1 MKYLTSLLIIIVL
14 FSGCS
19 HKTSDVLKAISYGQY
34 QEVSFQ
40 DLPSWE
46 DEDFDEA
53 LEIFQKTCKKSS
65 RKPLFAKICAKSES
79 SGGAREF
86 FELNFTPFVSLS
98 DTSLATGY
106 YEPTLEGSY
115 TKSKAYPYAVYGV
128 PNDLVRVE
136 LIDDYKSFIKR
147 PLRGRLVDGKLVP
160 YFSRQ
165 EISENALSDE
175 EPLCYV
181 SDKIDL
187 FFLQVQGS
195 GRVRLEDNSTLY
207 LGYGDQ
213 NGYPYESI
221 GKEMIQRGCLA
232 KEEVSLSSIY
242 EYLSNNP
249 HEIDDILNSNPSYVF
264 FQKRKVGASGALGLR
279 LEAGRSVAVDK
290 KNIPLG
296 MPLFISTHEPI
307 SNDTYERMVF
317 AHDTGGAIKGES
329 RIDIFFGSG
338 KKAKEQAGL
347 MQEMM
352 KLWMLV
358 PNDYLIQSKE

>member
-1 MKYLTSLLIIIVL
+1 MKYLISLLFIILL

-19 HKTSDVLKAISYGQY
+19 HKTSGALKAISYGQY
-34 QEVSFQ
+34 QEVSFK

-46 DEDFDEA
+46 SEDFDEA
-53 LEIFQKTCKKSS
+53 LDVFQKTCQKSS
-65 RKPLFAKICAKSES
+65 RKPLFAKICAKSENI
-79 SGGAREF
+79 GGAREF
-86 FELNFTPFVSLS
+86 FEGNFTPFVSLS
-98 DTSLATGY
+98 ASSLATGY

-115 TKSKAYPYAVYGV
+115 TKSEEYPYAVYGV
-128 PNDLVRVE
+128 PDDLVRLE
-136 LIDDYKSFIKR
+136 LIDEYKPFIRR
-147 PLRGRLVDGKLVP
+147 PLRGRFVDEKIVP

-165 EISENALSDE
+165 EISENALSTE

-195 GRVRLEDNSTLY
+195 GKIELDDNTSLY

-221 GKEMIQRGCLA
+221 GKEMIRRGCL
-232 KEEVSLSSIY
+232 KKGEVSLRSIY
-242 EYLSNNP
+242 QYLSDNP
-249 HEIDDILNSNPSYVF
+249 HEIDSILNSNPSYVF
-264 FQKRKVGASGALGLR
+264 FQKRSTGASGALGLR
-279 LEAGRSVAVDK
+279 LQTGRSVAVDK

-307 SNDTYERMVF
+307 SNEKYERMVF

-347 MQEMM
+347 MQKKL

>member
-1 MKYLTSLLIIIVL
+1 
-14 FSGCS
+14 
-19 HKTSDVLKAISYGQY
+19 
-34 QEVSFQ
+34 
-40 DLPSWE
+40 
-46 DEDFDEA
+46 
-53 LEIFQKTCKKSS
+53 
-65 RKPLFAKICAKSES
+65 
-79 SGGAREF
+79 
-86 FELNFTPFVSLS
+86 
-98 DTSLATGY
+98 
-106 YEPTLEGSY
+106 
-115 TKSKAYPYAVYGV
+115 
-128 PNDLVRVE
+128 
-136 LIDDYKSFIKR
+136 
-147 PLRGRLVDGKLVP
+147 
-160 YFSRQ
+160 
-165 EISENALSDE
+165 
-175 EPLCYV
+175 
-181 SDKIDL
+181 
-187 FFLQVQGS
+187 
-195 GRVRLEDNSTLY
+195 
-207 LGYGDQ
+207 
-213 NGYPYESI
+213 
-221 GKEMIQRGCLA
+221 MIQRGCLA

-352 KLWMLV
+352 KHIRLMT
-358 PNDYLIQSKE
+358 IM

>member
-1 MKYLTSLLIIIVL
+1 M
-14 FSGCS
+14 
-19 HKTSDVLKAISYGQY
+19 
-34 QEVSFQ
+34 
-40 DLPSWE
+40 PSWE
-46 DEDFDEA
+46 SEDFDEA
-53 LEIFQKTCKKSS
+53 LDVFHKTCQKSS
-65 RKPLFAKICAKSES
+65 RKPLFSKICAKSENARD
-79 SGGAREF
+79 AREF

-98 DTSLATGY
+98 DSSLATGY

-115 TKSKAYPYAVYGV
+115 TKSQAYPYAVYGV

-136 LIDDYKSFIKR
+136 LIDDYKPFIKR
-147 PLRGRLVDGKLVP
+147 PLRGRLVDGKVVP

-165 EISENALSDE
+165 EISKNALSTE

-195 GRVRLEDNSTLY
+195 GRVKLDDNSSLY

-221 GKEMIQRGCLA
+221 GKEMIRRGCLE
-232 KEEVSLSSIY
+232 KGEVSLSSIY
-242 EYLSNNP
+242 QHLNDNP
-249 HEIDDILNSNPSYVF
+249 HEIDSVLNTNPSYVF
-264 FQKRKVGASGALGLR
+264 FQKRGMGASGALGLR

-296 MPLFISTHEPI
+296 MPLFISTYEPI
-307 SNDTYERMVF
+307 SKEKYEKMVF

-347 MQEMM
+347 MQQML

-358 PNDYLIQSKE
+358 PNDYLIQSNE